1 MRKKFAMS
9 AMGYGI
15 VSVIVLGIIMIISA
29 PMIVNNSKREK
40 TQTPNE
46 NIENIENV
54 DPQPP
59 ANTSN
64 NFDYSELQ
72 SLEERLN
79 ARIDS
84 LETRQNS
91 QPAPSSSNNYLCTME
106 GALDASGEVIPL
118 ESPNR
123 TDKIVFVCQYNQ

>member
-46 NIENIENV
+46 NIENI

-72 SLEERLN
+72 NLEERLN

>member
-29 PMIVNNSKREK
+29 PMIVNNSKKEK
-40 TQTPNE
+40 PQIPDE
-46 NIENIENV
+46 NIENINH
-54 DPQPP
+54 QPP

-123 TDKIVFVCQYNQ
+123 TDKIVFVCQYHQ

>member
-46 NIENIENV
+46 NIDNI
-54 DPQPP
+54 DPLPP